1 MSKESGTGCDTG
13 VGRVDSKLDPSL
25 QSDRAAGKAAK
36 LRLFW
41 AVRWE
46 GLRHRQRA
54 GSSHSALWKPQSSS
68 GQQRTPWDGCLT
80 PRKQR
85 GDSEDSHLK
94 DVGKPQWHGWLR
106 KCGREAGP
114 RMLLKGSACCMLTK
128 GTGRSEPDPRRQ
140 VTQDARGSSGKSKG
154 PALEQVV
161 PG

>member
-94 DVGKPQWHGWLR
+94 DVGKASVAWVAQKMR
-106 KCGREAGP
+106 QRGRTPHAPERI
-114 RMLLKGSACCMLTK
+114 RMLYAN
-128 GTGRSEPDPRRQ
+128 
-140 VTQDARGSSGKSKG
+140 
-154 PALEQVV
+154 
-161 PG
+161 